1 MSDSFREQC
10 FMCDDGATRIRL
22 VLQDC
27 MEGMMSLVEPESV
40 DVVVTSPP
48 YNIGV
53 SYSTYDDTIDRPTYL
68 DWLRSWGKAVHS
80 RLSADGSL
88 FLNMG
93 GKPTD
98 PWIPWEVAF
107 TLRDTFSLQNVIHW
121 IKAIS
126 IDRDSVGQQ
135 VELSNDISVGHYK
148 PITSER
154 FLNDCHEYVF
164 HFTKHGKTPIDRLA
178 VGVPYQDK
186 SNIGRW
192 ESATQDLR
200 CRGNT
205 WFIPYK
211 TIQNRQKERP
221 HPATFPPRLPE
232 MCIKLHGLE
241 RCRLVMDPF
250 LGIGNTAMACLSLR
264 KAFIGFELDENYFDD
279 AVARVSLALSAGRE
293 GHPSLFDDIEP

>member
-1 MSDSFREQC
+1 MSGSFKEQC
-10 FMCDDGATRIRL
+10 FLCEDGATRIRL

-40 DVVVTSPP
+40 DVAVTSPP

-53 SYSTYDDTIDRPTYL
+53 SYSTYDDTIDRAAYL
-68 DWLRSWGKAVHS
+68 EWLCSWARIVHS
-80 RLSADGSL
+80 RLSGGGSL

-107 TLRDTFSLQNVIHW
+107 ALRDIFSLQNVIHW

-135 VELSNDISVGHYK
+135 VELVGDISVGHYK
-148 PITSER
+148 PINSDR
-154 FLNDCHEYVF
+154 FLNDCHEYLF
-164 HFTKHGKTPIDRLA
+164 HFTKDGKVPIDRLA
-178 VGVPYQDK
+178 IGVPYQDK

-211 TIQNRQKERP
+211 TIQNRKKERP

-250 LGIGNTAMACLSLR
+250 LGIGNTAVACLNLN
-264 KAFIGFELDENYFDD
+264 KAFIGFELDQSYYDE
-279 AVARVSLALSAGRE
+279 AASRVSLALSAGRQ
-293 GHPSLFDDIEP
+293 GPPSLFDEVES

>member
-1 MSDSFREQC
+1 MARSKNSAFCARTEQRASGWC
-10 FMCDDGATRIRL
+10 SRTAWRNECLCGTRKLDI
-22 VLQDC
+22 C
-27 MEGMMSLVEPESV
+27 
-40 DVVVTSPP
+40 TSPP

-53 SYSTYDDTIDRPTYL
+53 SYSTYDDTIDRAAYL
-68 DWLRSWGKAVHS
+68 DWLSSWGKIVHS

-107 TLRDTFSLQNVIHW
+107 ALRDTFSLQNVIHW

-135 VELSNDISVGHYK
+135 VELNDDISVGHYK
-148 PITSER
+148 PINSER

-178 VGVPYQDK
+178 IGVPYQDK

-205 WFIPYK
+205 WLVPYK

-221 HPATFPPRLPE
+221 HPATFPPKLPE

-241 RCRLVMDPF
+241 RCCLVMDPF
-250 LGIGNTAMACLSLR
+250 LGIGNTAIACLNLR
-264 KAFIGFELDENYFDD
+264 KAFIGFELDQGYFGD
-279 AVARVSLALSAGRE
+279 AVARVSLAASAGRE
-293 GHPSLFDDIEP
+293 GRPSLFDAIES